1 MKRENSMTKF
11 EAVLEEFKEALEEFE
26 KVLKVEKNDIVRD
39 SAIKRF
45 ELTFEL
51 SWKAAKVFL
60 EEYRNVRCA
69 SPQTCF
75 RELFS
80 QGIIDYDETW
90 IEMAKWRNAA
100 VHTYKEELAEEL
112 YEKLPVALR
121 YFHILLER
129 LRTQS

>member
-1 MKRENSMTKF
+1 MSKF
-11 EAVLEEFKEALEEFE
+11 EATIEELKEALKALEE
-26 KVLKVEKNDIVRD
+26 VLRMEKNDVVRD

-51 SWKAAKVFL
+51 AWKAAKAFL
-60 EEYRNVRCA
+60 EDYRNVRCA

-75 RELFS
+75 RELFN

-90 IEMAKWRNAA
+90 IEMAKWRNQA

-112 YEKLPVALR
+112 YGKLPRTLA
-121 YFHILLER
+121 YFSILLER
-129 LRTQS
+129 LTANK